1 MTEPTLRPTPEE
13 LVNALYSL
21 KAAPLPE
28 AVELRFICGY
38 GETAAAAIEA
48 WSEKFGDYVT
58 KLEAEVGEA
67 GEGEEPD
74 EDLDYG
80 TGFIYWK
87 SELAVYES
95 RDPDCL
101 ISSNDQWVCRA
112 DLAVW

>member
-28 AVELRFICGY
+28 AVELRYICGY
-38 GETAAAAIEA
+38 GQTAAAAIEA

-58 KLEAEVGEA
+58 KLEAEAVETQELVEDAA
-67 GEGEEPD
+67 G
-74 EDLDYG
+74 LDYG

-87 SELAVYES
+87 SELTVYKDTKNE
-95 RDPDCL
+95 PTICP
-101 ISSNDQWVCRA
+101 WVCRT